1 MNQAAQLKN
10 IEERIARQVASVHGY
25 VTLQEIELRDAL
37 RSAVGKQWDDVN
49 AKWMPLDAD

>member
-1 MNQAAQLKN
+1 MSN
-10 IEERIARQVASVHGY
+10 ARALLVASVHGY

-37 RSAVGKQWDDVN
+37 RSAVGKQWDAVN